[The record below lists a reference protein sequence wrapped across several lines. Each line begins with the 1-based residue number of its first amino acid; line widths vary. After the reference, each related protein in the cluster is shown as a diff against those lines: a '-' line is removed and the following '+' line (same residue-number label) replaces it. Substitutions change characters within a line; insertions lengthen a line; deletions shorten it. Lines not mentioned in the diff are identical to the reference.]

1 MSTKVKQL
9 KKQLKKE
16 RALPSVQRNQAR
28 QSGVLFDSA
37 TRQEMYSGGLPGLS
51 HGSNQMTIQENN
63 SSSNDPLP
71 QIRVS
76 QNDDHH
82 QIAQQTG
89 GDSAFIKMNTNNWK
103 SKGSSRSSASG
114 IPLSPLTTSNVEEA
128 KKDLGN
134 TRQISK
140 EEPVIKK

>member
-1 MSTKVKQL
+1 M

-76 QNDDHH
+76 QNDEHQHH
-82 QIAQQTG
+82 QITQQTG

-114 IPLSPLTTSNVEEA
+114 IPLSPLTTSNIEEA
-128 KKDLGN
+128 KKDVGN
-134 TRQISK
+134 TRQMAK
-140 EEPVIKK
+140 EEPVINQ

>member
-1 MSTKVKQL
+1 
-9 KKQLKKE
+9 
-16 RALPSVQRNQAR
+16 
-28 QSGVLFDSA
+28 
-37 TRQEMYSGGLPGLS
+37 MYSGGLPGLS

-76 QNDDHH
+76 QNDEHQHH
-82 QIAQQTG
+82 QITQQTG

-114 IPLSPLTTSNVEEA
+114 IPLSPLTTSNIEEA
-128 KKDLGN
+128 KKDVGN
-134 TRQISK
+134 TRQMAK
-140 EEPVIKK
+140 EEPVISQKIVQTFNGDIVTKRTTEFAYASEKIKEEAP

>member
-1 MSTKVKQL
+1 
-9 KKQLKKE
+9 
-16 RALPSVQRNQAR
+16 
-28 QSGVLFDSA
+28 
-37 TRQEMYSGGLPGLS
+37 
-51 HGSNQMTIQENN
+51 MTIQENN

-76 QNDDHH
+76 QNDEHQHH

-114 IPLSPLTTSNVEEA
+114 IPLSPLTTSNIEEA
-128 KKDLGN
+128 KKDVVN
-134 TRQISK
+134 TRQMSK
-140 EEPVIKK
+140 QEPVISQ